1 VKAIYLTGFM
11 GTGKTTIGRA
21 LGEKLNLHVYDTDE
35 YIVKKTGKEVKEIFN
50 DDGEEVFRDFETEA
64 IQTLS
69 LKDIVITTGGGL
81 PVRKQNRE
89 WMKNHGTIVYLYT
102 DLDVI
107 FERLQQDKQ
116 RPLALNASKSDLA
129 ELYESR
135 KKAYDDCSF
144 MVDTTAKEIADIT
157 EEIIVRLKKHDLVY
171 TK

>member
-1 VKAIYLTGFM
+1 MKAIYLTGFM

-21 LGEKLNLHVYDTDE
+21 LGEKLNLPVYDTDE
-35 YIVKKTGKEVKEIFN
+35 YIVKKTEKEIKEIFN
-50 DDGEEVFRDFETEA
+50 EWGEEAFRDLETEVL
-64 IQTLS
+64 QTLS
-69 LKDIVITTGGGL
+69 LKNIIITTGGGL

-89 WMKNHGTIVYLYT
+89 WMKTHGTIVFLHT

-129 ELYESR
+129 ELYASR
-135 KKAYDDCSF
+135 KYAYDDCSL
-144 MVDTTAKEIADIT
+144 MIDTTAKEIVDIT
-157 EEIIVRLKKHDLVY
+157 EEIIFRLKKHDHGN